1 MIKPDRGTRRDMK
14 KPGKSS
20 PEKRA
25 YNVYM
30 ETDLADYLRD
40 RFPNMGAR
48 IMTELSRKFKE
59 ETEKDP
65 GFAMDVVDGE
75 FGLVSTRRRKNKA

>member
-1 MIKPDRGTRRDMK
+1 MK
-14 KPGKSS
+14 KPGKTA

-30 ETDLADYLRD
+30 EADLADYLRD

-48 IMTELSRKFKE
+48 IMTELSRKMNYHDYAASRIE
-59 ETEKDP
+59 
-65 GFAMDVVDGE
+65 VVSR
-75 FGLVSTRRRKNKA
+75 FIAI

>member
-1 MIKPDRGTRRDMK
+1 
-14 KPGKSS
+14 
-20 PEKRA
+20 
-25 YNVYM
+25 M
-30 ETDLADYLRD
+30 ENA
-40 RFPNMGAR
+40 PVCP
-48 IMTELSRKFKE
+48 FKE